1 MSLKINQY
9 QYVLFL
15 IVFLTGEQSFCQGN
29 TQITFSENQTM
40 SYLEPIIIYNSKKR
54 NANTYEQYAESIR
67 TSLDS
72 LFKNEADKYHLS
84 EKILL
89 PKNNKKL
96 TSKITEI
103 FNVKKKDRSNIE
115 LSNDV
120 KAHFQNTSKR
130 YLMLM
135 TIYPKLGY
143 LESNL
148 HYIRNSILNIFI
160 IDMQSGSIVFYDE
173 SSSGST
179 LNRSYLTNLLSDLE
193 NVYINLIWD

>member
-96 TSKITEI
+96 TPLARASRSCLQHLRNKI
-103 FNVKKKDRSNIE
+103 FNNQIE
-115 LSNDV
+115 Q
-120 KAHFQNTSKR
+120 KIQ
-130 YLMLM
+130 
-135 TIYPKLGY
+135 IP
-143 LESNL
+143 
-148 HYIRNSILNIFI
+148 
-160 IDMQSGSIVFYDE
+160 
-173 SSSGST
+173 
-179 LNRSYLTNLLSDLE
+179 
-193 NVYINLIWD
+193 